1 MPVYEYKCAGCGKKF
16 ELIQK
21 FSDEPLTTCP
31 SCGGPVS
38 KLISN
43 TSFVLKGSGWYLT
56 DYARAGRDKPSDSGK
71 APSGDGGGNGSGKKS
86 ETGNKSEKKSEE
98 APKAQKG

>member
-16 ELIQK
+16 EMMRK
-21 FSDEPLTTCP
+21 FSDEPLRSCP

-56 DYARAGRDKPSDSGK
+56 DYARAGQDKPSGEGGK
-71 APSGDGGGNGSGKKS
+71 ASSGDGGNGSGKKA
-86 ETGNKSEKKSEE
+86 ENKSEKKSEE
-98 APKAQKG
+98 APKA